1 MHIHKIKT
9 ADLGFNFQHPSA
21 LPWEHISS
29 DESIFR
35 LALSGMS
42 FMKKK
47 KKSSKSYVF
56 QKSVWDNFLKY
67 FNKEQQSMM
76 KSWGKLMWNLIV
88 LLWGCH
94 ELSLPPGHIQN
105 QLKPI
110 KALWGMGREGG
121 REGSGL
127 ACLCQGSSVSSSSLS
142 FPIVSD
148 FTGAVYWEMIP
159 PS

>member
-1 MHIHKIKT
+1 MSQY
-9 ADLGFNFQHPSA
+9 LGLLSVECPS
-21 LPWEHISS
+21 W
-29 DESIFR
+29 
-35 LALSGMS
+35 
-42 FMKKK
+42 KKK

-67 FNKEQQSMM
+67 FNKEQQSVM

-110 KALWGMGREGG
+110 KALWGTGRGGG

-127 ACLCQGSSVSSSSLS
+127 CSPLPGPFCVFQQPVFSNCKWFHWCCLLGDDSTLVGLLPSHVLPLNS
-142 FPIVSD
+142 FH
-148 FTGAVYWEMIP
+148 FA
-159 PS
+159 